1 MTTVTVNETT
11 NTVVVTTPGP
21 AGPSGAAAIMARG
34 QCSKM
39 TDGTIDI
46 TTQSAYVSTGL
57 TAVLDSSTASGMVL
71 GITDTFGLKNDSGGT
86 KLFRIYGSIDANT
99 VTQNNKVLGIKLAKN
114 GTAIDETECR
124 AYTGGSNEEAKLVTS
139 WMVELDDGDEVSL
152 LIANHSSSTDII
164 LKRGRIVASEV
175 FA

>member
-21 AGPSGAAAIMARG
+21 AGPSGAAAIMVRG

-46 TTQSAYVSTGL
+46 TTEGAYISTGL
-57 TAVLDSSTASGMVL
+57 TATLDSSTAYGMVL
-71 GITDTFGLKNDSGGT
+71 GTDDAFGLRNTSGGT
-86 KLFRIYGSIDANT
+86 KLFRIYGSIDAT
-99 VTQNNKVLGIKLAKN
+99 DGNNSTLGVKLAKN
-114 GTAIDETECR
+114 GVAIDNSECR
-124 AYTGGSNEEAKLVTS
+124 AFTGSGAQEAKLVTS

-152 LIANHSSSTDII
+152 LIANHSNSTDII